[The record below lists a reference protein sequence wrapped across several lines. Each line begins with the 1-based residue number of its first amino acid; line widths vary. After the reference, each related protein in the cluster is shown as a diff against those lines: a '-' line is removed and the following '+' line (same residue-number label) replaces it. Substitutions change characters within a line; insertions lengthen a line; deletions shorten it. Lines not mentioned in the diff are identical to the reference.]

1 MDRESTLMHKERCVG
16 EDSRSLEERLA
27 GVTTREGRVQGLEAL
42 KVQMD
47 ADKAA
52 MEQRRLHLEN
62 TETQV
67 SSNCSCKAC
76 MCMCMCVLSS
86 FEGVPCSHMATQAC
100 GPTELAVPAGQC

>member
-1 MDRESTLMHKERCVG
+1 MHKERSVG

-27 GVTTREGRVQGLEAL
+27 GVTSREGRVQGLEAL

-67 SSNCSCKAC
+67 SSDSSLWPYQTCSSSWTMLRHKSKLSRRDAKLAAALEAC
-76 MCMCMCVLSS
+76 LGE
-86 FEGVPCSHMATQAC
+86 FR
-100 GPTELAVPAGQC
+100 